1 MFDVYTSSNA
11 TKRYKEDID
20 KQLNKEVPPMFLD
33 VKVLR
38 QR

>member
-1 MFDVYTSSNA
+1 MYIQVQMPQNG
-11 TKRYKEDID
+11 TKKIFID